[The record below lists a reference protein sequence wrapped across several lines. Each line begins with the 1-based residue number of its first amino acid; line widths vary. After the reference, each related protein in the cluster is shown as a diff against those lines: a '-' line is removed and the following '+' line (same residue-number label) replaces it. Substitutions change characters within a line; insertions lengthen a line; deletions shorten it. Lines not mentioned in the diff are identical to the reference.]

1 MPRAAK
7 KTTTKNV
14 VAMRRP
20 ALTNAANP
28 SITDIA
34 QRAFEL
40 YCARGCHD
48 GYDVQDWLQAE
59 QELATAKSTAA

>member
-20 ALTNAANP
+20 AMTPTAANP
-28 SITDIA
+28 SITEIA

-40 YCARGCHD
+40 YCARGCQD
-48 GYDVQDWLQAE
+48 GYDVADWLQAE
-59 QELATAKSTAA
+59 QELTAKSTAA

>member
-1 MPRAAK
+1 
-7 KTTTKNV
+7 
-14 VAMRRP
+14 MRRP

-40 YCARGCHD
+40 YCARGGHD